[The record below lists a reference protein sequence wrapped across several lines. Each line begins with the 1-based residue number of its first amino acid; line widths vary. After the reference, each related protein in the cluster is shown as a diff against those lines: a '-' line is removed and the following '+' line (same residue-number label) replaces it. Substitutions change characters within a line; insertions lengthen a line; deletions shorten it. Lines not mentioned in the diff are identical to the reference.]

1 MPFTKYQENVIP
13 EHKYLITS
21 QRELQSEM
29 SRNANS
35 IYMVKNIEI
44 LQKRNLKSIANV
56 LETKKKKNGLIYKIT
71 TEEARYSLPVD
82 IQWP

>member
-56 LETKKKKNGLIYKIT
+56 LETKKKNGLIYKIT

>member
-35 IYMVKNIEI
+35 IYTVKNIEI

-56 LETKKKKNGLIYKIT
+56 LETKKKNGLIYKIT

>member
-35 IYMVKNIEI
+35 IYTVKNIEI

-56 LETKKKKNGLIYKIT
+56 LETKKKKMVSFIKSQLRKQGIHY
-71 TEEARYSLPVD
+71 
-82 IQWP
+82 Q